1 LLLVFLVILPF
12 GILPITLDRLD
23 GSAQPS
29 GTFPDSVSL
38 KGHPVMPTQLLSR
51 PGGTIAYDDTANAG
65 PLVVCVPSMGDLRQE
80 YRFLTPQLTAAGFR
94 VITMDVRGHGES
106 SVGWSDYSVGAVGSD
121 IVALIQHLNA
131 GPAFVIGTSMAGGA
145 SVWAAAEAPDLVA
158 GQVLIDAFVRDHPA
172 EQSDSFVSNMMI
184 KAAFAGPWAV
194 PVWSMY
200 YKSLYP
206 TAPPADLATYRG
218 ALKANLHESGRLAA
232 LKAMMAASKDDSE
245 ARLDAVHAPT
255 FVVFGT
261 KDPDFTHPAA
271 EAQWLATRLN
281 GSLLMVDGAG
291 HYPHAEMPEQVGPAI
306 VSFLQG
312 NRSHA

>member
-1 LLLVFLVILPF
+1 
-12 GILPITLDRLD
+12 
-23 GSAQPS
+23 
-29 GTFPDSVSL
+29 
-38 KGHPVMPTQLLSR
+38 
-51 PGGTIAYDDTANAG
+51 
-65 PLVVCVPSMGDLRQE
+65 
-80 YRFLTPQLTAAGFR
+80 
-94 VITMDVRGHGES
+94 
-106 SVGWSDYSVGAVGSD
+106 
-121 IVALIQHLNA
+121 
-131 GPAFVIGTSMAGGA
+131 MAGGA

-172 EQSDSFVSNMMI
+172 EQSNTFVSNLMI

-218 ALKANLHESGRLAA
+218 ALKENLRESGRLDA

-261 KDPDFTHPAA
+261 KDPDFTRPAA

-291 HYPHAEMPEQVGPAI
+291 HYPHAEMPAQVGPAI
-306 VSFLQG
+306 VSFLHGQ
-312 NRSHA
+312 RADA